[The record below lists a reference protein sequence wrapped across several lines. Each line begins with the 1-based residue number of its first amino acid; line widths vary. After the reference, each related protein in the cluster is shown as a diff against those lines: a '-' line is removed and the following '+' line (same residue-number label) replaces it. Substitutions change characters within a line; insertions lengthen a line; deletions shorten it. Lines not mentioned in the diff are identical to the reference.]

1 MSKKK
6 LPPPNPFRRYSVSGL
21 DAATKAARR
30 PSRAC
35 IRHHVEEAAKRR
47 AESREALADKQRV
60 ARASIMSVEMWQ
72 EGATASLHVLARK
85 ALEYHRM
92 RAFAVSLGNGSY
104 APRGWPIDRP
114 ARDKW
119 AALNPQAFSEAA

>member
-1 MSKKK
+1 MAKKK
-6 LPPPNPFRRYSVSGL
+6 LPTPNPYRRYSVEGL

-47 AESREALADKQRV
+47 ADALAALASKARR
-60 ARASIMSVEMWQ
+60 ARASTMSLQMWQ
-72 EGATASLHVLARK
+72 EAATVSLHILARK

-92 RAFAVSLGNGSY
+92 RAFAVSSGGGSY
-104 APRGWPIDRP
+104 APRGWPLDRH
-114 ARDKW
+114 ARDQW